1 MNLLTLLLYA
11 ALSLVLFLAPLN
23 FIQVQHYTATAAG
36 AALLPFPVIM
46 FALSRWSGG
55 LVARIGSRLPLT
67 VGPVIAA
74 LGFALYARPG
84 IGGSYWT
91 TFFPAVAV
99 LGFGMAV
106 TVATDALSVARIV
119 LMVALAT
126 QAVAIVTFLIERS
139 GQAKVAL
146 TPR

>member
-1 MNLLTLLLYA
+1 MRVG
-11 ALSLVLFLAPLN
+11 LVLALAVV
-23 FIQVQHYTATAAG
+23 IEVI
-36 AALLPFPVIM
+36 LL
-46 FALSRWSGG
+46 
-55 LVARIGSRLPLT
+55 
-67 VGPVIAA
+67 
-74 LGFALYARPG
+74 
-84 IGGSYWT
+84 
-91 TFFPAVAV
+91 
-99 LGFGMAV
+99 V